1 MKNFKLSF
9 FSMLVALLFVTACTN
24 DEPVVQDQQQT
35 EESQSIS
42 TSLNQLSL
50 QFDQNGNFTAD
61 NNPAGNVV
69 FDFCFDFVYPIT
81 LSYNNGSTVSV
92 NGLDDLVTV
101 ILNSNDELYVNGIA
115 FPFDVEVY
123 DEESD
128 AIVVETINNEEEF
141 EDLIEDCDF
150 DDFEICECFE
160 VYDPVC
166 VEIID
171 PNGEV
176 FTITYPNSCYA
187 ECDGFTEDD
196 FVDTCEDDYSN
207 GPECFELNYPFDI
220 IINGDT
226 VVTINSEE
234 EFGNVLYDVYD
245 FNFVYPFTVTLDNGD
260 VVTVEDE
267 EDVEDLLEE
276 CYDDYGGNNECEECE
291 DAGDV
296 PVCIE
301 IDNGQGTEVVVLPNM
316 CYAICLGYSQDD
328 VVECEDDGNPGECEE
343 CEDEAIDPVCI
354 EYTTPSGETVI
365 EIFPNLCFAECL
377 GFSEDDV
384 VDCENEADCSED
396 AIVNALVEC
405 VWYSSS
411 SLNPNGAGG
420 IFNFSA
426 DGTVSVTLQNS
437 TFTGTWETTSNP
449 STGEVFMFISL
460 PEPYADISSLDWT
473 VTQCAEG
480 FIALESGNEFLG
492 FEQECD

>member
-61 NNPAGNVV
+61 NNPAGNIV

-123 DEESD
+123 DEDSD

-196 FVDTCEDDYSN
+196 FVDTCEDDYYSN
-207 GPECFELNYPFDI
+207 GTECFELNYPFDI

-234 EFGNVLYDVYD
+234 ELGNALYDVYD
-245 FNFVYPFTVTLDNGD
+245 FNFVYPFTVTLDNGEI
-260 VVTVEDE
+260 VTVEDE
-267 EDVEDLLEE
+267 EDIEDLLED
-276 CYDDYGGNNECEECE
+276 CYDDYDDDYECEECE
-291 DAGDV
+291 NE
-296 PVCIE
+296 PI
-301 IDNGQGTEVVVLPNM
+301 I
-316 CYAICLGYSQDD
+316 
-328 VVECEDDGNPGECEE
+328 
-343 CEDEAIDPVCI
+343 PVCI
-354 EYTTPSGETVI
+354 EYTTASGEIVI
-365 EIFPNLCFAECL
+365 ETFPNLCFAECL
-377 GFSEDDV
+377 GYSAEDV
-384 VDCENEADCSED
+384 VDCEDQSADCNEND
-396 AIVNALVEC
+396 ITNNLTEC
-405 VWYSSS
+405 EWYGFSSVLDQS
-411 SLNPNGAGG
+411 DILST
-420 IFNFSA
+420 IFGA
-426 DGTVSVTLQNS
+426 DGSITIEIENAVY
-437 TFTGTWETTSNP
+437 TGTWEVSSSPN
-449 STGEVFMFISL
+449 GGLFMFFDL
-460 PEPYADISSLDWT
+460 PEPLNSISNLDWM
-473 VTQCAEG
+473 VVECSSEYILLQSNND
-480 FIALESGNEFLG
+480 FFALEKDCE
-492 FEQECD
+492 

>member
-123 DEESD
+123 DEDSD

-196 FVDTCEDDYSN
+196 FVDTCEDDYYSN

-234 EFGNVLYDVYD
+234 ELGNALYDVYD
-245 FNFVYPFTVTLDNGD
+245 FNFVYPFTVTLDNGEI
-260 VVTVEDE
+260 VTVEDE
-267 EDVEDLLEE
+267 EDIEDLLED
-276 CYDDYGGNNECEECE
+276 CYDDYDDDYECEECE
-291 DAGDV
+291 NE
-296 PVCIE
+296 PI
-301 IDNGQGTEVVVLPNM
+301 I
-316 CYAICLGYSQDD
+316 
-328 VVECEDDGNPGECEE
+328 
-343 CEDEAIDPVCI
+343 PVCI
-354 EYTTPSGETVI
+354 EYTTASGETVI
-365 EIFPNLCFAECL
+365 EVFPNLCFAECL
-377 GFSEDDV
+377 GYSAEDA
-384 VDCENEADCSED
+384 VDCEDQSADCNEND
-396 AIVNALVEC
+396 ITNNLTEC
-405 VWYSSS
+405 EWYGFSSVLDQS
-411 SLNPNGAGG
+411 DILST
-420 IFNFSA
+420 IFGA
-426 DGTVSVTLQNS
+426 DGSITIEIENAVY
-437 TFTGTWETTSNP
+437 TGTWEVSSSPN
-449 STGEVFMFISL
+449 GGLFMFFDL
-460 PEPYADISSLDWT
+460 PEPLDSISNLDWM
-473 VTQCAEG
+473 VVECSSEYILLQSNND
-480 FIALESGNEFLG
+480 FFALEKDCE
-492 FEQECD
+492 

>member
-9 FSMLVALLFVTACTN
+9 FSMLVALLFITACTN

-81 LSYNNGSTVSV
+81 LSYNNGSTVSI

-123 DEESD
+123 DEDSD

-166 VEIID
+166 VEITD

-187 ECDGFTEDD
+187 ECDGFTEAD
-196 FVDTCEDDYSN
+196 FVDTCEDDYYSN

-226 VVTINSEE
+226 VITINSEE
-234 EFGNVLYDVYD
+234 ELGNALYDVYD
-245 FNFVYPFTVTLDNGD
+245 FNFVYPFTVTLDSGAI
-260 VVTVEDE
+260 VTVEDE
-267 EDVEDLLEE
+267 EDIEDLLEE
-276 CYDDYGGNNECEECE
+276 CYDDYGNDECEECE

-301 IDNGQGTEVVVLPNM
+301 VDNGQGTEIVVFPNM
-316 CYAICLGYSQDD
+316 CYAMCLGFTQDD
-328 VVECEDDGNPGECEE
+328 VVECDDNNIPNECEE
-343 CEDEAIDPVCI
+343 CENEPIVPVCI
-354 EYTTPSGETVI
+354 EYTTPSGEVVI
-365 EIFPNLCFAECL
+365 EVFPNLCFAECL
-377 GFSEDDV
+377 GFSAEDV
-384 VDCENEADCSED
+384 VDCEDQSADCNEND
-396 AIVNALVEC
+396 ITNNLTEC
-405 VWYSSS
+405 EWYGFSSVLDQS
-411 SLNPNGAGG
+411 DILSTT
-420 IFNFSA
+420 FSA
-426 DGTVSVTLQNS
+426 DGSITIELDNTVY
-437 TFTGTWETTSNP
+437 TGTWEVSSSP
-449 STGEVFMFISL
+449 AGGLFMFFTL
-460 PEPYADISSLDWT
+460 PEPLDGISNLDWT
-473 VTQCAEG
+473 VVECSAEYILLQSNND
-480 FIALESGNEFLG
+480 FFALEKDCE
-492 FEQECD
+492 